1 MTDTSSSPNS
11 VEVFFSYSHK
21 DEDLR
26 DELETHLAMLKREGT
41 IKSWHDREI
50 SAGREWAGEIDQN
63 LNSAH
68 LILLLISANFLASE
82 YCYDIEM
89 KQAMKRHEAGE
100 ARVVPII
107 LKPVDWNSAPFGKLQ
122 ALPKNAKPVTTW
134 ADRDEAFLNITQGI
148 RKTVQELMISSKSP
162 VKREVSV
169 STENLGDRLNNA
181 TSDTTSDLER
191 IELEEEYEQ
200 IKQEYQGV
208 SAARRTELNPSSQ
221 LRLKKQGERLLQQ
234 LKEIEQ
240 KLQQLGK

>member
-41 IKSWHDREI
+41 IKSWHDRKI

-63 LNSAH
+63 LNSAR

-82 YCYDIEM
+82 YCYDIEL

-107 LKPVDWNSAPFGKLQ
+107 LKPVDWNSALFGKLQ

-134 ADRDEAFLNITQGI
+134 TDRDEAFLNITQGI
-148 RKTVQELMISSKSP
+148 RRTVQELMASSESA
-162 VKREVSV
+162 VKQKVSV
-169 STENLGDRLNNA
+169 ATENLGDRPSIPSMESPREKQRRQLQDDYDLLSREYQQLNQEANNA
-181 TSDTTSDLER
+181 LDGVTANKLRRKAESILQDMTAMYQK
-191 IELEEEYEQ
+191 IQEL
-200 IKQEYQGV
+200 
-208 SAARRTELNPSSQ
+208 AN
-221 LRLKKQGERLLQQ
+221 
-234 LKEIEQ
+234 
-240 KLQQLGK
+240 